1 MNYFY
6 TTDSFGVLTVITE
19 MSTFISP
26 FKIINYKILVRL
38 VKIINPFL
46 VTTSS
51 GFLYYLTERK
61 SPVNSFARASVYQ
74 QTPFSADNPTKNVQQ
89 QRQSMLKAM
98 NDM

>member
-26 FKIINYKILVRL
+26 FKIIDYKILARL
-38 VKIINPFL
+38 VKIINSFL

-61 SPVNSFARASVYQ
+61 SRVNSFARASVYQ
-74 QTPFSADNPTKNVQQ
+74 QTPFSVDNPSNNTQQ
-89 QRQSMLKAM
+89 QRQSMLKAI
-98 NDM
+98 NDF

>member
-6 TTDSFGVLTVITE
+6 RTDSFGVLTVITE
-19 MSTFISP
+19 MSAFISP

-51 GFLYYLTERK
+51 GFLHYLTERK
-61 SPVNSFARASVYQ
+61 SLVNSFARAPVYQ
-74 QTPFSADNPTKNVQQ
+74 QTPFSVDNPTNTQQ
-89 QRQSMLKAM
+89 QMLKAI
-98 NDM
+98 NDS